1 MDARARASITCFR
14 DRWTNSAHTCV
25 ACHAPCARFKSGGW
39 GGRRMAVCCIRSTIL
54 SSYLPLPSS
63 SFPSSSRR
71 SFAARPLPPFSTA
84 APNNSKRYRT
94 KIGVQ
99 NYATRGSGISSS
111 ADLAPAV
118 SLVLMTRH
126 PSRPSDFAQ
135 QSIPSPI
142 NKGSWKML
150 ESWRTNRDYPYIR
163 VRLSCGG
170 GVERIFFS
178 RLRIRC
184 YRSIFFDECLL
195 VKKNI
200 ILLMKV

>member
-1 MDARARASITCFR
+1 MFRAIFRIPSRVYSATVHLSRARAPRNTPWAQSVLYTVIFDMDARASITCFR

-71 SFAARPLPPFSTA
+71 SFAACPLPPFSTA

-142 NKGSWKML
+142 NKGS
-150 ESWRTNRDYPYIR
+150 
-163 VRLSCGG
+163 
-170 GVERIFFS
+170 
-178 RLRIRC
+178 
-184 YRSIFFDECLL
+184 
-195 VKKNI
+195 
-200 ILLMKV
+200 